1 MIFRLGIFSQNFRL
15 ISLCLAVAGTVC
27 FTGGQSAHAQR
38 KTADE
43 LREIREALVAPS
55 QSGVDVDTLSEQEMQ
70 SATLLKEKTPDGFL
84 YTLKS
89 GGGLTIRTLR
99 DTNNDNQLDQWNF
112 YKNGVEVYRDI
123 HSDKENQMR
132 WLNTGGTRWGID
144 TNKDGV
150 IDSWKVLS
158 PEETSEEVVG
168 ALAARDVNRFMR
180 VALTADELRAFQCGQ
195 EMAQKLSAAISQQ
208 QQSFQQALQ
217 AIPISKN
224 SQWGQFSALRPSTVP
239 AGTNGNTND
248 LIVYYDAVTVIN
260 DGETPVYIQIGSLVK
275 IGDVWKVI
283 EAPTPYGSSKT
294 SPFASDQIG
303 EVSGAANDPLIREKT
318 SQIEELEK
326 QLNAAPAPQRAAIY
340 DQIIVLRLEVANL
353 FASKYQD
360 TVNRDKWLCDLADFI
375 YAAVSIDAYPAGI
388 KKLQDLGKG
397 LQDIGINDAAA
408 YMMYRAIEAEFFAA
422 QTSAGANTAQNHQ
435 NYTDRIAKLEQL
447 VKDFSSTETAVQVQ
461 IVLIGEYEL
470 TNRTEDAKI
479 TAQAIKTAH
488 PNTIFAEKADGY
500 IRRIDSLGK
509 VFTFQGSSPTG
520 STINL
525 NQYNGKIVVL
535 YFWAS
540 WADPNGELA
549 TELKKLQ
556 ARYER
561 DGLVII
567 GVNMDETT
575 EAMQGHVTKNATR
588 WPNIHEPGGQESR
601 PAVYAGV
608 NMPPLFMLINKEGKV
623 VNNFL
628 MLPKDVDHAV
638 FNLIR
643 GE

>member
-1 MIFRLGIFSQNFRL
+1 MLFRLGVFSQKFRW
-15 ISLCLAVAGTVC
+15 VAVC
-27 FTGGQSAHAQR
+27 FTVAGAIFLTGGRSAYAQR

-55 QSGVDVDTLSEQEMQ
+55 QSGVDVDTLNEQEMQ
-70 SATLLKEKTPDGFL
+70 SATLLKEKTPEGFL

-99 DTNNDNQLDQWNF
+99 DTNNDNQLDQWGF
-112 YKNGVEVYRDI
+112 YKNGVEIYRDI
-123 HSDKENQMR
+123 HSDRENQMR

-144 TNKDGV
+144 TNKDGA
-150 IDSWKVLS
+150 IDFWKVLS

-195 EMAQKLSAAISQQ
+195 EMTQKLSAAISQQ

-217 AIPISKN
+217 AIPVSQN
-224 SQWGQFSALRPSTVP
+224 AQWGQFSALRPSTIP
-239 AGTNGNTND
+239 TGTNGSAND
-248 LIVYYDAVTVIN
+248 MTVYYDAVTVIN
-260 DGETPVYIQIGSLVK
+260 DGETSVYIQLGSLVK
-275 IGDVWKVI
+275 IGDVWKAI
-283 EAPTPYGSSKT
+283 EAPAPYNSGRTPTIAPSQT
-294 SPFASDQIG
+294 D

-353 FASKYQD
+353 FVSKYQD

-388 KKLQDLGKG
+388 KKLQDLSKG

-408 YMMYRAIEAEFFAA
+408 YMMYRAVEAEFFAA
-422 QTSAGANTAQNHQ
+422 QTSSDTTPQS
-435 NYTDRIAKLEQL
+435 YTDRIVKLEQL
-447 VKDFSSTETAVQVQ
+447 VKDFPSTETAVQVQ

-470 TNRTEDAKI
+470 TNRAEDAKK

-488 PNTIFAEKADGY
+488 PNTAFAEKADGY
-500 IRRIDSLGK
+500 IRRIDSFGK
-509 VFTFQGSSPTG
+509 VFSFQGNSSTG

-540 WADPNGELA
+540 WADPNGEVA

-561 DGLVII
+561 DGLTII
-567 GVNMDETT
+567 GVNMDETAD
-575 EAMQGHVTKNATR
+575 AMQEHVTKNATR
-588 WPNIHEPGGQESR
+588 WPNIHESGGQESR

-608 NMPPLFMLINKEGKV
+608 NMPPFFMLINKEGKV
-623 VNNFL
+623 VNNL
-628 MLPKDVDHAV
+628 LLLPKDVDHAV

>member
-1 MIFRLGIFSQNFRL
+1 MIFRLGALTQKFQL
-15 ISLCLAVAGTVC
+15 ISVFLAVMGTI
-27 FTGGQSAHAQR
+27 FLSGEQPAYAQR

-55 QSGVDVDTLSEQEMQ
+55 QNGVDVDMLSEQEMQ
-70 SATLLKEKTPDGFL
+70 SATLLKEKTPEGFL

-89 GGGLTIRTLR
+89 GSGSTVRTLR
-99 DTNNDNQLDQWNF
+99 DTNNDNQLDQWGF
-112 YKNGVEVYRDI
+112 YKNGIEVYRDI

-158 PEETSEEVVG
+158 PEEVSEEVVG
-168 ALAARDVNRFMR
+168 ALTARDVNRFMR
-180 VALTADELRAFQCGQ
+180 VALTAEELRAFQCGQ
-195 EMAQKLSAAISQQ
+195 EMTQKLSAAISQQ

-217 AIPISKN
+217 AIPISN
-224 SQWGQFSALRPSTVP
+224 NAQWEHFYASRPSTIP
-239 AGTNGNTND
+239 AGTNGSAND
-248 LIVYYDAVTVIN
+248 MTVYYDPVTGIS
-260 DGETPVYIQIGSLVK
+260 DGETPVYIQLGSLVK

-283 EAPTPYGSSKT
+283 KAPTPYGSGES
-294 SPFASDQIG
+294 SPFTPGQVDEA
-303 EVSGAANDPLIREKT
+303 SGAANDPVILEKT
-318 SQIEELEK
+318 NQIQELEK
-326 QLNAAPAPQRAAIY
+326 QLNATPAPQRTAIY

-353 FASKYQD
+353 FASKYKD

-397 LQDIGINDAAA
+397 LQDIEINDPAA

-422 QTSAGANTAQNHQ
+422 QTSTGAANGPQNSM
-435 NYTDRIAKLEQL
+435 DRIAKLEQL
-447 VKDFSSTETAVQVQ
+447 VKDFPSTATAVQVQ

-470 TNRTEDAKI
+470 ANRAEDAKKA
-479 TAQAIKTAH
+479 AQAIKVAH

-500 IRRIDSLGK
+500 IRRIDSLGT
-509 VFTFQGSSPTG
+509 VFSFQGSSPTG

-561 DGLVII
+561 DGLAII
-567 GVNMDETT
+567 GVNMDETAD
-575 EAMQGHVTKNATR
+575 AMQEHVTKNATR
-588 WPNIHEPGGQESR
+588 WPNIHESGGQESR
-601 PAVYAGV
+601 PAVYAGIH
-608 NMPPLFMLINKEGKV
+608 MQPLFMLINKEGKV
-623 VNNFL
+623 ANNFL
-628 MLPKDVDHAV
+628 LLPQDVDRAV

>member
-1 MIFRLGIFSQNFRL
+1 MIFRLGLFSQKFRW
-15 ISLCLAVAGTVC
+15 IAVGLAVAGMI
-27 FTGGQSAHAQR
+27 FLTGVQAAHAQR

-70 SATLLKEKTPDGFL
+70 SATLLKEKTPEGFL

-89 GGGLTIRTLR
+89 GSGSTIRALR
-99 DTNNDNQLDQWNF
+99 DTNNDNQLDQWSF

-195 EMAQKLSAAISQQ
+195 EMTQKLSAAISQQ
-208 QQSFQQALQ
+208 QQTFQQALQ
-217 AIPISKN
+217 AIPVSQN
-224 SQWGQFSALRPSTVP
+224 AQWGQFSALRPSTVP
-239 AGTNGNTND
+239 AGTNGSAND
-248 LIVYYDAVTVIN
+248 MTVYYDAVTVIN

-294 SPFASDQIG
+294 SPFAPDQTD
-303 EVSGAANDPLIREKT
+303 EASGAANDPLIREKT

-326 QLNAAPAPQRAAIY
+326 QLNAAPAAQRAAIY

-360 TVNRDKWLCDLADFI
+360 MANRDKWLRDLADFI

-422 QTSAGANTAQNHQ
+422 QTSSDATAQS
-435 NYTDRIAKLEQL
+435 YTDRIVKLEQL
-447 VKDFSSTETAVQVQ
+447 VKDFPSTETAVQVQ

-470 TNRTEDAKI
+470 TNRAEDAKK

-488 PNTIFAEKADGY
+488 PNTIVAEKADGY

-509 VFTFQGSSPTG
+509 VFAFQGSSPTG

-567 GVNMDETT
+567 GVNMDETA
-575 EAMQGHVTKNATR
+575 EAMQEHVTKNATR
-588 WPNIHEPGGQESR
+588 WPNIHESGGQESR

-608 NMPPLFMLINKEGKV
+608 HMQPLFMLINKEGKV

-628 MLPKDVDHAV
+628 LLPEDVDRAA